1 MCTLTFVPT
10 VDGYLAGM
18 NRDELLTRPAAL
30 PPQIHEHTGMTLV
43 YPEEPSGGTWVGCNS
58 HGNLLALLN
67 WNEIDPSSL
76 GAKRKTRGLVI
87 PDLILEE
94 NSSSTGSH
102 LKCLTLEGVFPFRLI
117 GIFRSEKKVIGWR
130 WDGSHIQQLEWPWA
144 CKHWFSSSLSDEGAA
159 TERGRVCEA
168 ASLDPAAGRASW
180 VRRLHRSHDPKPGPY
195 SVCVHRQDA
204 ATVSYTEVECGRTSI
219 SMKYLSGSP
228 CLKDNF
234 DELTSMN
241 LSDSQP
247 ARHFA

>member
-18 NRDELLTRPAAL
+18 NRDELLARPAAL
-30 PPQIHEHTGMTLV
+30 PPQAHEHNGITLV
-43 YPEEPSGGTWVGCNS
+43 YPQEPSGGTWVACNG

-87 PDLILEE
+87 PAVLPEE
-94 NSSSTGSH
+94 NSSSTSLH

-117 GIFRSEKKVIGWR
+117 GVFPVEKKVIEWR
-130 WDGSHIQQLEWPWA
+130 WDSNHIQQLEWPWVRR
-144 CKHWFSSSLSDEGAA
+144 HWFSSSLSDERAA
-159 TERGRVCEA
+159 TERGRLCEA
-168 ASLDPAAGRASW
+168 AGVQAGVGSTEW
-180 VRRLHRSHDPKPGPY
+180 LGRLHRLHEPKPGPY
-195 SVCVHRQDA
+195 SICVHRPDA
-204 ATVSYTEVECGRTSI
+204 ATVSCTEVECGRTSI

-234 DELTSMN
+234 DELIRVN
-241 LSDSQP
+241 LIDSQA